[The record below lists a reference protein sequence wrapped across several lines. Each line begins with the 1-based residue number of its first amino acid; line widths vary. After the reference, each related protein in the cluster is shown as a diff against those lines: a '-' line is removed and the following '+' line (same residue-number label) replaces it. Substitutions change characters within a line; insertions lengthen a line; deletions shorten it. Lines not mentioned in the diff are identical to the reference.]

1 MIGPSANA
9 THQGTSLLIDFSVTL
24 TPRLYETDAMG
35 HINNASIAAWFEVLR
50 VRFMESLDVAAMGK
64 SWILASVHIDYVGE
78 TFYGEDV
85 TMKIVDAVVGNT
97 SITFH
102 GEMHQG
108 DRKTV
113 KGSAVLV
120 HMDYETK
127 TTVRVPDAYR
137 EAIEQR
143 RAAHGSRG

>member
-1 MIGPSANA
+1 
-9 THQGTSLLIDFSVTL
+9 LIDFSITL
-24 TPRLYETDAMG
+24 SPRLYETDAMG

-50 VRFMESLDVAAMGK
+50 VRFMESLDVDALGR

-85 TMKIVDAVVGNT
+85 TGRIVDAVVGNT

-102 GEMHQG
+102 GEMYQG
-108 DRKTV
+108 ERQTL
-113 KGSAVLV
+113 KGTAVLV
-120 HMDYETK
+120 HMEYETK

-137 EAIEQR
+137 EAINSR
-143 RAAHGSRG
+143 RNA